1 MQTVTLTP
9 EFISNAMLR
18 YDLGFYFALPFY
30 VVEKTV
36 ETVINLFRYYFIDWH
51 NRVDAVWGIEM
62 ISATC
67 ALVMSFWM
75 LFGKA
80 GAAGRSVTVSIPAVA
95 WFCALVV
102 LCVLQFRSAIWGQ
115 RKHRALGC
123 VMASAMWLLLIRVI
137 WIRAGFAF
145 VQAPFIAIEIAC
157 LAACMAYYVSP
168 QPPQNR

>member
-9 EFISNAMLR
+9 EFISNAVLR
-18 YDLGFYFALPFY
+18 YDWGFYFALPFY
-30 VVEKTV
+30 AIEKAA
-36 ETVINLFRYYFIDWH
+36 ETVINLFRHYFIDWH
-51 NRVDAVWGIEM
+51 HRVDAVWGIEM

-67 ALVMSFWM
+67 AFVMSFWM
-75 LFGKA
+75 LAGRT
-80 GAAGRSVTVSIPAVA
+80 GAAGRSVTVSIPSTV
-95 WFCALVV
+95 WFIALVV
-102 LCVLQFRSAIWGQ
+102 LFVLQFRSAIWGQ

-123 VMASAMWLLLIRVI
+123 VMASAMWLFLILVI
-137 WIRAGFAF
+137 WIRAGFVF